1 MCILSIAKSEQGIVI
16 TSNRDEQRTR
26 KHSLTPEFIQHG
38 TRKTILARDAQAH
51 GTWFLTDNKGRIA
64 VLLNGAFECHVPT
77 PPYRESRGIILLNL
91 FQEEDFKST
100 FLSYNLNKVEPF
112 QLIYLDKNQSFQ
124 CVWDGNQK
132 HLFEIDLTTP
142 QVFFSPTLYTKEQ
155 QEVKREHFYTEI
167 SAFERLNAEW
177 LLDYHSN
184 HQNLTSDS
192 NFFMSREYHTT
203 KSISQVEIGASQSRY
218 VHWQAWDNQRHEHLL
233 EHVTH
238 A

>member
-1 MCILSIAKSEQGIVI
+1 MCVLSVGKSEHGIVI

-51 GTWFLTDNKGRIA
+51 GTWFLTDNTGRIA
-64 VLLNGAFECHVPT
+64 VLLNGAFECHVPS
-77 PPYRESRGIILLNL
+77 PPYRKSRGIILLNL
-91 FQEEDFKST
+91 FQEKDLKST
-100 FLSYNLNKVEPF
+100 FLNYNLDHVEPF
-112 QLIYLDKNQSFQ
+112 QLIYIDKNQSFQ

-132 HLFEIDLTTP
+132 HLFEIDLSTP

-155 QEVKREHFYTEI
+155 QEVKRDHFYTAI
-167 SAFERLNAEW
+167 VAFERLNAKW

-184 HQNLTSDS
+184 QHPLTSET
-192 NFFMSREYHTT
+192 NFFMSREYHST